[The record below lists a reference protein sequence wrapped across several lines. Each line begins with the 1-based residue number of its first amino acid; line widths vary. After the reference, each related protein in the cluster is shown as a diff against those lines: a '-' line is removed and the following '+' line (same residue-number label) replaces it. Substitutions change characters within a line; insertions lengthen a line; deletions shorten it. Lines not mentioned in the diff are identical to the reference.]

1 MQLILFFMSPKCKI
15 ASAARNGVNAV
26 PQTAATTYEK
36 ILYKSFFYD
45 HDRYLRIKMI
55 SILPPPPLIH
65 QYLYIYKRT
74 QIQYS
79 FHYLYTL

>member
-1 MQLILFFMSPKCKI
+1 MSPKCKI

-45 HDRYLRIKMI
+45 QDRYLRIKMI
-55 SILPPPPLIH
+55 SILPPPPSYTSICI
-65 QYLYIYKRT
+65 LYIYKRT

-79 FHYLYTL
+79 FHYLYIL